1 MQDQNK
7 LMLPALREDLTLLPG
22 PRHLDGSPSWRIH
35 DPVRNQF
42 FEIGWL
48 EFELLSRWTA
58 HREATTLI
66 DQVAEETTLIPTDEE
81 IKELVEF
88 LSVNQLLDPSNYEV
102 RRGLRRRMQSKV
114 RPWYETLLHHYLF
127 FRVPLVRPDAF
138 LQKTLPLVEVL
149 FTRWFAYTVFVVFLA
164 DLYML
169 LRDWQSFSGAFAR
182 HLNLTG
188 ALYYAL
194 AATFAKVIH
203 ELAHGYVA
211 KHNGVRIPA
220 MGVAFLVMWPYLYT
234 DTAETWKLSDRRK
247 QLAIAIA
254 GTAAE
259 LVLAVFATLL
269 WGLSAD
275 GAFKDMLFVLATTTW
290 VMTLA
295 INASPFMRFDGYFV
309 LSDAIDF
316 PNLHERATAC
326 AQWFLRAT
334 FFQLPGRNPEPLLT
348 RRQRGLLIA
357 FALVTWVYRLTVYL
371 GIALLVY
378 HIVLKLLGI
387 FLMLVELV
395 WFVLRPFASEA
406 AFLWSKRRWV
416 RLAWRPTAVLFVAL
430 GILFWSIP
438 VSREVTA
445 PAVLHAQTEQAIYA
459 PMEARLRSLRVKP
472 GQEVAAGVVL
482 AILDA
487 PELAV
492 RGRQADLS
500 IASFTAELQR
510 AAASS
515 MRQEQ
520 LGVLQ
525 EGLAEAYAKRQSVLE
540 ETARLELRAPFS
552 GRVRDL
558 PPDIVEGRWVNPRQL
573 LMRIVTDYTDIVEVY
588 VSESQVGG
596 VQSGQSVRFYP
607 SVSTMPVMHGVVTSV
622 DKTPSRGISRPL
634 LASVH
639 GGGLA
644 AVKDRKEG
652 LIAYDPVFR
661 VLVRPSDNYP
671 SPGYVL
677 RGTARIETDL
687 RLVAQN
693 FYTRIISILI
703 RESGF

>member
-1 MQDQNK
+1 
-7 LMLPALREDLTLLPG
+7 
-22 PRHLDGSPSWRIH
+22 
-35 DPVRNQF
+35 
-42 FEIGWL
+42 
-48 EFELLSRWTA
+48 
-58 HREATTLI
+58 
-66 DQVAEETTLIPTDEE
+66 
-81 IKELVEF
+81 
-88 LSVNQLLDPSNYEV
+88 
-102 RRGLRRRMQSKV
+102 
-114 RPWYETLLHHYLF
+114 
-127 FRVPLVRPDAF
+127 
-138 LQKTLPLVEVL
+138 
-149 FTRWFAYTVFVVFLA
+149 
-164 DLYML
+164 
-169 LRDWQSFSGAFAR
+169 
-182 HLNLTG
+182 
-188 ALYYAL
+188 
-194 AATFAKVIH
+194 
-203 ELAHGYVA
+203 
-211 KHNGVRIPA
+211 
-220 MGVAFLVMWPYLYT
+220 
-234 DTAETWKLSDRRK
+234 
-247 QLAIAIA
+247 
-254 GTAAE
+254 
-259 LVLAVFATLL
+259 
-269 WGLSAD
+269 
-275 GAFKDMLFVLATTTW
+275 
-290 VMTLA
+290 
-295 INASPFMRFDGYFV
+295 
-309 LSDAIDF
+309 
-316 PNLHERATAC
+316 
-326 AQWFLRAT
+326 
-334 FFQLPGRNPEPLLT
+334 
-348 RRQRGLLIA
+348 
-357 FALVTWVYRLTVYL
+357 
-371 GIALLVY
+371 
-378 HIVLKLLGI
+378 
-387 FLMLVELV
+387 
-395 WFVLRPFASEA
+395 
-406 AFLWSKRRWV
+406 
-416 RLAWRPTAVLFVAL
+416 LAWRPTAVLFVAL

-482 AILDA
+482 AVLDA

-703 RESGF
+703 REKRLLAQTGKRSMLASQERSPLGSAGFLPQRRRIASAQSGNRKTSSYINNIVRFAAANMKFGAILAVMQLDDPSSL